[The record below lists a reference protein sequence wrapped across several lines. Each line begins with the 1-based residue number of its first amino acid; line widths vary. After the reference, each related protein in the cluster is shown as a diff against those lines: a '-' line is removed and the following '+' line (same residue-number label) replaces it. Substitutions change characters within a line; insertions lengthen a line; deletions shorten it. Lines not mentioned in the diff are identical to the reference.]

1 MGRGINNPEKYTTKE
16 LKALILLEL
25 LRELK
30 QNRRIDY
37 IEFTRDYG
45 FNPQKRFYYM
55 ETIKKWDLDI
65 EIKSEK
71 GRYSN
76 TVIIAK
82 TLNNFEK
89 VIKELKGNLKYV
101 NLSEVYGREEDMNNE
116 IENKFDIENI
126 INIIIKMGLTACDK
140 AKAIHRLTIK
150 LKPKNKKERQA
161 IIEAYEIWRK
171 CYMKNSFNIILKRK
185 NLPIK

>member
-1 MGRGINNPEKYTTKE
+1 MGRAINNPEKYTTKE

-30 QNRRIDY
+30 ESGNVDY

-45 FNPQKRFYYM
+45 FNPQKRFYYL

-65 EIKSEK
+65 EIKSGK
-71 GRYSN
+71 GRYPN

-89 VIKELKGNLKYV
+89 VIKELKGKLKHV
-101 NLSEVYGREEDMNNE
+101 NLSEAYRREIDMNNE

-126 INIIIKMGLTACDK
+126 INIIIKMDLTACVKD
-140 AKAIHRLTIK
+140 KAIHRLAIK
-150 LKPKNKKERQA
+150 LKPKTKKERQA
-161 IIEAYEIWRK
+161 IDEAYEKWRK
-171 CYMKNSFNIILKRK
+171 CYTKKLKYNIKTKKLA
-185 NLPIK
+185 N

>member
-1 MGRGINNPEKYTTKE
+1 MSRIINNPEKYTTKE
-16 LKALILLEL
+16 LKALTLLEL

-30 QNRRIDY
+30 ERGNVDY

-45 FNPQKRFYYM
+45 FNPQKRFYYL

-65 EIKSEK
+65 EIKGEK

-89 VIKELKGNLKYV
+89 VIKELKENLKYV
-101 NLSEVYGREEDMNNE
+101 NLSEVYGSEVDMNNE

-126 INIIIKMGLTACDK
+126 INIIIKMDLTACVKD
-140 AKAIHRLTIK
+140 KAIHRLTIK

-171 CYMKNSFNIILKRK
+171 GYVKKMKYNIKTKKLA
-185 NLPIK
+185 N